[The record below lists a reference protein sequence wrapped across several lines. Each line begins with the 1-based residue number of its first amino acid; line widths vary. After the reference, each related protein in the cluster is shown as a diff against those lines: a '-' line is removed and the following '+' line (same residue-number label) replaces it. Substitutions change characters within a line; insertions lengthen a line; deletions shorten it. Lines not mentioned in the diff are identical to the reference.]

1 MLSEGEQKILYNY
14 YVNEELANII
24 NFINN
29 RDDLENIKNAIIN
42 AKKGFNFDITNLKL
56 EKVKNIL
63 NEYFNIKKVL
73 YYPTTP
79 SRFKFL
85 RQKTYEKLTPMSPF
99 DIPITYIPCEEKKLK
114 CSVIRSIPMQKLGNI
129 QVIQSINFTPSNIMA
144 TTYAHEI
151 THTQY
156 QSKEFIYDEI
166 LPIFVEEL
174 INSLTDNNKN
184 MFYARINNL
193 LECLKEINKNP
204 FPPKDEI
211 EEFNKLNT
219 IKYIESTLIAY
230 MLYHIYTNEPLSS
243 TKARIIDDVQSVIDG
258 TISIENLISK
268 YELTDKNTKSLTLF
282 KSYFK

>member
-1 MLSEGEQKILYNY
+1 MLSEEEQKILYNY
-14 YVNEELANII
+14 YIDEELTNII

-42 AKKGFNFDITNLKL
+42 AKKGFNFDITKLKL
-56 EKVKNIL
+56 ENVKNIL

-73 YYPTTP
+73 YYPNTP

-85 RQKTYEKLTPMSPF
+85 RKKSYENLSPISPF
-99 DIPITYIPCEEKKLK
+99 DIPITYIPCEELK

-144 TTYAHEI
+144 TIYAHEI

-204 FPPKDEI
+204 FPQDEI

-230 MLYHIYTNEPLSS
+230 MLYHIYTNESLSS

-258 TISIENLISK
+258 TLSIENLISK

>member
-1 MLSEGEQKILYNY
+1 MLSEEEQKILYNY
-14 YVNEELANII
+14 YIDEELTNII

-56 EKVKNIL
+56 ENVKNIL

-73 YYPTTP
+73 YYPITP

-85 RQKTYEKLTPMSPF
+85 RQKTYQKLTPLSPF
-99 DIPITYIPCEEKKLK
+99 DIPITYIPCEELK

-144 TTYAHEI
+144 TIYAHEI

-174 INSLTDNNKN
+174 INRLTDNNKN
-184 MFYARINNL
+184 IFYTRINNL

-204 FPPKDEI
+204 FPQDEI

-230 MLYHIYTNEPLSS
+230 MLYHIYTNESLSS

-258 TISIENLISK
+258 TLSIENLISK

>member
-1 MLSEGEQKILYNY
+1 MLSEEEQKILYNY
-14 YVNEELANII
+14 YIDEELTNII

-42 AKKGFNFDITNLKL
+42 AKKGFNFDITKLKL
-56 EKVKNIL
+56 ENVKNIL

-85 RQKTYEKLTPMSPF
+85 RKKTYENLSPMSPF
-99 DIPITYIPCEEKKLK
+99 DIPITYIPCEELK

-144 TTYAHEI
+144 TIYAHEI

-204 FPPKDEI
+204 FPQDEI

-230 MLYHIYTNEPLSS
+230 MLYHIYTNESLSS

-258 TISIENLISK
+258 TLSIENLISK
-268 YELTDKNTKSLTLF
+268 YELTDKSTKSLTLF

>member
-1 MLSEGEQKILYNY
+1 MLSEEEQKILYNY
-14 YVNEELANII
+14 YIDEELANII

-56 EKVKNIL
+56 ENVKNIL

-73 YYPTTP
+73 YYPITP

-85 RQKTYEKLTPMSPF
+85 RQKTYQKLTPLSPF
-99 DIPITYIPCEEKKLK
+99 DIPITYIPCEELK

-230 MLYHIYTNEPLSS
+230 MLYHIYTNESLSS

-258 TISIENLISK
+258 TLSIENLISK

>member
-1 MLSEGEQKILYNY
+1 MLSEEEQKILYNY
-14 YVNEELANII
+14 YIDEELTNII

-42 AKKGFNFDITNLKL
+42 AKKGFNFDITKLKL
-56 EKVKNIL
+56 ENVKNIL

-85 RQKTYEKLTPMSPF
+85 RKITYKNLSPMSPF
-99 DIPITYIPCEEKKLK
+99 DIPITYIPCEELK

-144 TTYAHEI
+144 TIYAHEI

-204 FPPKDEI
+204 FPQDEI

-230 MLYHIYTNEPLSS
+230 MLYHIYTNESLSS

-258 TISIENLISK
+258 TLSIENLISK
-268 YELTDKNTKSLTLF
+268 YELTDKNTKILTLF

>member
-1 MLSEGEQKILYNY
+1 MLSEEEQKILYNY
-14 YVNEELANII
+14 YIDEELTNII

-42 AKKGFNFDITNLKL
+42 AKKGFNFDITNQKL

-63 NEYFNIKKVL
+63 NDYFNIKKVL

-85 RQKTYEKLTPMSPF
+85 RKKTYKNLSPMSPL
-99 DIPITYIPCEEKKLK
+99 DIPITYISCEEKKLD
-114 CSVIRSIPMQKLGNI
+114 CSVIRSMPMQKLGNI
-129 QVIQSINFTPSNIMA
+129 QVIQSINFTPSNIIA
-144 TTYAHEI
+144 ATYAHEI

-156 QSKEFIYDEI
+156 KSKEFIYDEI

-184 MFYARINNL
+184 IFYARINNL
-193 LECLKEINKNP
+193 LECLKEINKNTLP
-204 FPPKDEI
+204 QDEI

-230 MLYHIYTNEPLSS
+230 MLYHIYSNESLSS

-258 TISIENLISK
+258 TLTIEELISK

>member
-1 MLSEGEQKILYNY
+1 MLSEEEQKILYNY
-14 YVNEELANII
+14 YIDEELTNII

-85 RQKTYEKLTPMSPF
+85 RQKTYQKLTPLSPF
-99 DIPITYIPCEEKKLK
+99 DIPITYIPCEELK

-144 TTYAHEI
+144 TIYAHEI

-184 MFYARINNL
+184 IFYTRINNL

-204 FPPKDEI
+204 FPQDEI

-230 MLYHIYTNEPLSS
+230 MLYHIYTNESLSS

-258 TISIENLISK
+258 TLSIENLISK

>member
-1 MLSEGEQKILYNY
+1 MLSEEEQKILYNY
-14 YVNEELANII
+14 YIDEELTNII

-56 EKVKNIL
+56 ENVKNIL

-73 YYPTTP
+73 YYPITP

-85 RQKTYEKLTPMSPF
+85 RQKTYQKLTPLSPF
-99 DIPITYIPCEEKKLK
+99 DIPITYIPCEELK
-114 CSVIRSIPMQKLGNI
+114 SSVIRSIPMQKLGNI

-144 TTYAHEI
+144 TIYAHEI

-230 MLYHIYTNEPLSS
+230 MLYHIYTNESLSS

-258 TISIENLISK
+258 TLSIENLISK

>member
-1 MLSEGEQKILYNY
+1 MLSEEEQKILYNY
-14 YVNEELANII
+14 YIDEELTNII

-42 AKKGFNFDITNLKL
+42 AKKGFNFDITKLKL
-56 EKVKNIL
+56 ENVKNIL

-85 RQKTYEKLTPMSPF
+85 RKKSYENLSPMSPF
-99 DIPITYIPCEEKKLK
+99 DIPITYIPCEELK

-144 TTYAHEI
+144 TIYAHEI

-204 FPPKDEI
+204 FPQDEI

-230 MLYHIYTNEPLSS
+230 MLYHIYTNESLSS
-243 TKARIIDDVQSVIDG
+243 TKARIIDDVQSVIYG
-258 TISIENLISK
+258 TLSIENLISK
-268 YELTDKNTKSLTLF
+268 YELTDKNTKILTLF

>member
-1 MLSEGEQKILYNY
+1 MLSEEEQKILYNY
-14 YVNEELANII
+14 YIDEELANII

-56 EKVKNIL
+56 ENVKNIL

-85 RQKTYEKLTPMSPF
+85 RKKTYENLSPMSPF
-99 DIPITYIPCEEKKLK
+99 DIPITYIPCEELK

-144 TTYAHEI
+144 TIYAHEI

-230 MLYHIYTNEPLSS
+230 MLYHIYTNESLSS

-258 TISIENLISK
+258 TLSIENLISK

>member
-1 MLSEGEQKILYNY
+1 MLSEEEQKILYNY
-14 YVNEELANII
+14 YIDEELANII

-42 AKKGFNFDITNLKL
+42 AKKGFNFDITKLKL
-56 EKVKNIL
+56 ENVKNIL

-85 RQKTYEKLTPMSPF
+85 RKKTYENLSPMSPF
-99 DIPITYIPCEEKKLK
+99 DIPITYIPCEELK

-144 TTYAHEI
+144 TIYAHEI

-230 MLYHIYTNEPLSS
+230 MLYHIYTNESLSS

-258 TISIENLISK
+258 TLSIENLISK

>member
-1 MLSEGEQKILYNY
+1 MLSEEEQKILYNY
-14 YVNEELANII
+14 YIDEELANII

-56 EKVKNIL
+56 ENVKNIL

-73 YYPTTP
+73 YYPNTP

-85 RQKTYEKLTPMSPF
+85 RQKTYQKLTPLSPF
-99 DIPITYIPCEEKKLK
+99 DIPITYIPCEELK

-230 MLYHIYTNEPLSS
+230 MLYHIYTNESLSS

-258 TISIENLISK
+258 TLSIENLISK

>member
-1 MLSEGEQKILYNY
+1 MLSEEEQKILYNY
-14 YVNEELANII
+14 YIDEELTNII
-24 NFINN
+24 NIINN

-56 EKVKNIL
+56 ENVKNIL

-85 RQKTYEKLTPMSPF
+85 RKKSYENLSPMSPF
-99 DIPITYIPCEEKKLK
+99 DIPITYIPCEELK

-144 TTYAHEI
+144 TIYAHEI

-156 QSKEFIYDEI
+156 QSKELIYDEI

-204 FPPKDEI
+204 FPQDEI

-230 MLYHIYTNEPLSS
+230 MLYHIYTNESLSS

-258 TISIENLISK
+258 TLSIENLISK

>member
-1 MLSEGEQKILYNY
+1 MLSEEEQKILYNY
-14 YVNEELANII
+14 YIDEELTNII

-42 AKKGFNFDITNLKL
+42 AKKGFNFDITKLKL
-56 EKVKNIL
+56 ENVKNIL

-85 RQKTYEKLTPMSPF
+85 RKKSYENLSPMSPF
-99 DIPITYIPCEEKKLK
+99 DIPITYIPCEELK

-144 TTYAHEI
+144 TIYAHEI

-204 FPPKDEI
+204 FPQDEI
-211 EEFNKLNT
+211 EEFNKLN
-219 IKYIESTLIAY
+219 
-230 MLYHIYTNEPLSS
+230 NVEPL
-243 TKARIIDDVQSVIDG
+243 
-258 TISIENLISK
+258 TI
-268 YELTDKNTKSLTLF
+268 
-282 KSYFK
+282 

>member
-1 MLSEGEQKILYNY
+1 
-14 YVNEELANII
+14 
-24 NFINN
+24 
-29 RDDLENIKNAIIN
+29 
-42 AKKGFNFDITNLKL
+42 
-56 EKVKNIL
+56 
-63 NEYFNIKKVL
+63 
-73 YYPTTP
+73 
-79 SRFKFL
+79 
-85 RQKTYEKLTPMSPF
+85 
-99 DIPITYIPCEEKKLK
+99 
-114 CSVIRSIPMQKLGNI
+114 MQNLGNI

-184 MFYARINNL
+184 IFYTRINNL

-204 FPPKDEI
+204 FPQDEI

-230 MLYHIYTNEPLSS
+230 MLYHIYTNESLSS

-258 TISIENLISK
+258 TLSIENLISK

>member
-1 MLSEGEQKILYNY
+1 MLSKEEQKILYNY
-14 YVNEELANII
+14 YIDEELANII

-56 EKVKNIL
+56 ENVKNIL

-73 YYPTTP
+73 YYPITP

-85 RQKTYEKLTPMSPF
+85 RQKTYQKLTPLSPF
-99 DIPITYIPCEEKKLK
+99 DIPITYIPCEELK

-144 TTYAHEI
+144 TIYAHEI

-230 MLYHIYTNEPLSS
+230 MLYHIYTNESLSS

-258 TISIENLISK
+258 TLSIENLISK

>member
-1 MLSEGEQKILYNY
+1 MLSEEEQKILYNY
-14 YVNEELANII
+14 YIDEELTNII

-42 AKKGFNFDITNLKL
+42 AKKGFNFDITKLKL
-56 EKVKNIL
+56 ENVKNIL

-85 RQKTYEKLTPMSPF
+85 RKITYKNLSPMSPF
-99 DIPITYIPCEEKKLK
+99 DIPITYIPCEELK

-144 TTYAHEI
+144 TIYAHEI

-184 MFYARINNL
+184 IFYTRINNL

-230 MLYHIYTNEPLSS
+230 MLYHIYTNESLSS

-258 TISIENLISK
+258 TLSIENLITK

>member
-1 MLSEGEQKILYNY
+1 MLSEEEQKILYNY
-14 YVNEELANII
+14 YIDEELTNII

-42 AKKGFNFDITNLKL
+42 AKKGFNFDITKLKL
-56 EKVKNIL
+56 ENVKNIL

-85 RQKTYEKLTPMSPF
+85 RKITYKNLSPMSPF
-99 DIPITYIPCEEKKLK
+99 DIPITYIPCKELK

-204 FPPKDEI
+204 FPQDEI

-230 MLYHIYTNEPLSS
+230 MLYHIYTNESLSS

-258 TISIENLISK
+258 TLSIENLISK
-268 YELTDKNTKSLTLF
+268 YELTDKNTKILTLF

>member
-1 MLSEGEQKILYNY
+1 MLSEEEQKILYNY
-14 YVNEELANII
+14 YIDEELTNII

-42 AKKGFNFDITNLKL
+42 AKKGFNFDITKLKL
-56 EKVKNIL
+56 ENVKNIL

-85 RQKTYEKLTPMSPF
+85 RKITYKNLSPMSPF
-99 DIPITYIPCEEKKLK
+99 DIPITYIPCEELK

-184 MFYARINNL
+184 IFYIRINNL

-204 FPPKDEI
+204 FPQDEI

-230 MLYHIYTNEPLSS
+230 MLYHIYTNESLSS

-258 TISIENLISK
+258 TLSIENLISK
-268 YELTDKNTKSLTLF
+268 YELTDKNTKILTLF

>member
-1 MLSEGEQKILYNY
+1 MLSEEEQKILYNY
-14 YVNEELANII
+14 YIDEKLANII

-29 RDDLENIKNAIIN
+29 SDDLENIKNAIIN

-63 NEYFNIKKVL
+63 NDYFSIKKVL

-85 RQKTYEKLTPMSPF
+85 RQKNYQKLTPLSPF

-114 CSVIRSIPMQKLGNI
+114 CSVIRSMPMQKLGNI
-129 QVIQSINFTPSNIMA
+129 QAIQSINFTPSNIMA

-166 LPIFVEEL
+166 LPIFIEEL

-184 MFYARINNL
+184 IFYARINNL

-204 FPPKDEI
+204 FPQDEI

-243 TKARIIDDVQSVIDG
+243 TKARIIDNIQSIIDG
-258 TISIENLISK
+258 TLTIEDLISK

-282 KSYFK
+282 KNYFK

>member
-1 MLSEGEQKILYNY
+1 MLSEEEQKILYNY
-14 YVNEELANII
+14 YIDEELTNII
-24 NFINN
+24 KFINN

-42 AKKGFNFDITNLKL
+42 AKKGFNFDITNQKL

-63 NEYFNIKKVL
+63 NDYFNIKKVL

-85 RQKTYEKLTPMSPF
+85 RKKTYKNLSPMSPL
-99 DIPITYIPCEEKKLK
+99 DIPITYISCEEKKLD
-114 CSVIRSIPMQKLGNI
+114 CSVIRSMPMQKLGNI
-129 QVIQSINFTPSNIMA
+129 QVIQSINFTPSNIIA
-144 TTYAHEI
+144 ATYAHEI

-156 QSKEFIYDEI
+156 KSKEFIYDEI

-184 MFYARINNL
+184 IFYARINNL

-204 FPPKDEI
+204 LPQDEI

-230 MLYHIYTNEPLSS
+230 MLYHIYSNESLSS

-258 TISIENLISK
+258 TLTIEELISK
-268 YELTDKNTKSLTLF
+268 YELTDKNTKNLTLF

>member
-1 MLSEGEQKILYNY
+1 MKEKKQK
-14 YVNEELANII
+14 
-24 NFINN
+24 
-29 RDDLENIKNAIIN
+29 LEN
-42 AKKGFNFDITNLKL
+42 
-56 EKVKNIL
+56 VKNIL

-85 RQKTYEKLTPMSPF
+85 RKKNYENLSPMSPF

-144 TTYAHEI
+144 TIYAHEI

-204 FPPKDEI
+204 FPQDEI

-230 MLYHIYTNEPLSS
+230 MLYHIYTNESLSS

-258 TISIENLISK
+258 TLSIENLISK

>member
-1 MLSEGEQKILYNY
+1 MLSEEEQKILYNY
-14 YVNEELANII
+14 YIDEELANII

-56 EKVKNIL
+56 ENVKNIL

-85 RQKTYEKLTPMSPF
+85 RKKTYQKLTPLSPF
-99 DIPITYIPCEEKKLK
+99 DIPITYIPCEELK
-114 CSVIRSIPMQKLGNI
+114 CSVIHSIPMQKLGNI

-144 TTYAHEI
+144 TIYAHEI

-156 QSKEFIYDEI
+156 QSKEFIYNEI

-230 MLYHIYTNEPLSS
+230 MLYHIYTNESLSS

-258 TISIENLISK
+258 TLSIENLISK

>member
-1 MLSEGEQKILYNY
+1 MLSEEEQKILYNY
-14 YVNEELANII
+14 YIDEELANII

-56 EKVKNIL
+56 ENVKNIL

-73 YYPTTP
+73 YYPITP

-85 RQKTYEKLTPMSPF
+85 RQKTYQKLTPLSPF
-99 DIPITYIPCEEKKLK
+99 DIPITYIPCEELK

-144 TTYAHEI
+144 TIYAHEI

-230 MLYHIYTNEPLSS
+230 MLYHIYTNESLSS
-243 TKARIIDDVQSVIDG
+243 TKARIIDDVQSVIDE
-258 TISIENLISK
+258 TLSIENLISK

>member
-1 MLSEGEQKILYNY
+1 MLSEEEQKILYNY
-14 YVNEELANII
+14 YIDEELTNII

-42 AKKGFNFDITNLKL
+42 AKKGFNFDITKLKL
-56 EKVKNIL
+56 ENVKNIL

-73 YYPTTP
+73 YYPNTP

-85 RQKTYEKLTPMSPF
+85 RKKSYENLSPISPF
-99 DIPITYIPCEEKKLK
+99 DIPITYIPCEELK

-184 MFYARINNL
+184 IFYTRINNL

-204 FPPKDEI
+204 FPQDEI

-230 MLYHIYTNEPLSS
+230 MLYHIYTNESLSS

-258 TISIENLISK
+258 TLSIENLISK

>member
-1 MLSEGEQKILYNY
+1 MLSEEEQKILYNY
-14 YVNEELANII
+14 YIDEELTNII

-42 AKKGFNFDITNLKL
+42 AKKGFNFDITKLKL
-56 EKVKNIL
+56 ENVKNIL

-73 YYPTTP
+73 YYPNTP

-85 RQKTYEKLTPMSPF
+85 RKKSYENLSPMSPF

-156 QSKEFIYDEI
+156 QSKKFIYDEI

-184 MFYARINNL
+184 IFYTRINNL

-204 FPPKDEI
+204 FPQDEI

-230 MLYHIYTNEPLSS
+230 MLYHIYTNESLSS

-258 TISIENLISK
+258 TLSIENLISK

>member
-1 MLSEGEQKILYNY
+1 MLSEEEQKILYNY
-14 YVNEELANII
+14 YIDEELTNII

-56 EKVKNIL
+56 ENVKNIL

-79 SRFKFL
+79 SRLKFL
-85 RQKTYEKLTPMSPF
+85 RKKSYENLSPMSPF
-99 DIPITYIPCEEKKLK
+99 DIPITYIPCEELK

-144 TTYAHEI
+144 TIYAHEI

-204 FPPKDEI
+204 FPQDEI
-211 EEFNKLNT
+211 EEFNKLNN

-230 MLYHIYTNEPLSS
+230 MLYHIYTNESLSS

-258 TISIENLISK
+258 TLSIENLISK

>member
-1 MLSEGEQKILYNY
+1 MLSEEEQKILYNY
-14 YVNEELANII
+14 YIDEELTNII

-56 EKVKNIL
+56 ENVKNIL

-85 RQKTYEKLTPMSPF
+85 RKKTYQKLTPLSPF
-99 DIPITYIPCEEKKLK
+99 DIPITYIPCEELK

-144 TTYAHEI
+144 TIYAHEI

-204 FPPKDEI
+204 FPQDEI

-230 MLYHIYTNEPLSS
+230 MLYHIYTNESLSS

-258 TISIENLISK
+258 TLSIENLISK

>member
-1 MLSEGEQKILYNY
+1 MLSEEEQKILYNY
-14 YVNEELANII
+14 YIDEELTNII

-56 EKVKNIL
+56 ENVKNIL

-85 RQKTYEKLTPMSPF
+85 RKKSYENLSPMSPF
-99 DIPITYIPCEEKKLK
+99 DIPITYIPCEELK

-144 TTYAHEI
+144 TIYAHEI

-184 MFYARINNL
+184 MFYVRINNL

-204 FPPKDEI
+204 FPQDEI

-230 MLYHIYTNEPLSS
+230 MLYHIYTNESLSS

-258 TISIENLISK
+258 TLSIENLISK
-268 YELTDKNTKSLTLF
+268 YELTDKNTKILTLF

>member
-1 MLSEGEQKILYNY
+1 MLSEEEQKILYNY
-14 YVNEELANII
+14 YIDEELANII

-42 AKKGFNFDITNLKL
+42 AKKGFNFDITKLKL
-56 EKVKNIL
+56 ENVKNIL

-85 RQKTYEKLTPMSPF
+85 RQKTYQKLTPLSPF
-99 DIPITYIPCEEKKLK
+99 DIPITYIPCEELK

-204 FPPKDEI
+204 FPQDEI

-230 MLYHIYTNEPLSS
+230 MLYHIYTNESLSS

-258 TISIENLISK
+258 TLSIENLISK

>member
-42 AKKGFNFDITNLKL
+42 AKKGFNFDITNQKL
-56 EKVKNIL
+56 ENVKNIL

-230 MLYHIYTNEPLSS
+230 MLYHIYTNESLSS

-258 TISIENLISK
+258 TLSIENLISK

>member
-14 YVNEELANII
+14 YVDEKLANII

-85 RQKTYEKLTPMSPF
+85 RQKTYENLSPMSPF

-174 INSLTDNNKN
+174 INSLTDNNKII
-184 MFYARINNL
+184 FYARINNL
-193 LECLKEINKNP
+193 LECLKELNKNP
-204 FPPKDEI
+204 FPQDEI

-219 IKYIESTLIAY
+219 IKYIESTLKAY

-282 KSYFK
+282 KRYFK

>member
-1 MLSEGEQKILYNY
+1 MLSEEEQKILYNY
-14 YVNEELANII
+14 YIDEELANII

-56 EKVKNIL
+56 ENVKNIL

-73 YYPTTP
+73 YYPITP

-85 RQKTYEKLTPMSPF
+85 RQKTYQKLTPLSPF
-99 DIPITYIPCEEKKLK
+99 DIPITYIPCEELK
-114 CSVIRSIPMQKLGNI
+114 YSVIRSIPMQKLGNI

-144 TTYAHEI
+144 TIYAHEI

-230 MLYHIYTNEPLSS
+230 MLYHIYTNESLSS

-258 TISIENLISK
+258 TLSIENLISK

>member
-1 MLSEGEQKILYNY
+1 MLSEEEQKILYNY
-14 YVNEELANII
+14 YIDEKLTNII

-42 AKKGFNFDITNLKL
+42 AKKGFNFDITNQKL

-63 NEYFNIKKVL
+63 NDYFNIKKVL

-79 SRFKFL
+79 SRFKFI
-85 RQKTYEKLTPMSPF
+85 RKKTYKNLSPMSPL
-99 DIPITYIPCEEKKLK
+99 DIPITYISCEEKKLD
-114 CSVIRSIPMQKLGNI
+114 CSVIRSMPMQKLGNI
-129 QVIQSINFTPSNIMA
+129 QVIQSINFTPSNIIA
-144 TTYAHEI
+144 ATYAHEI

-156 QSKEFIYDEI
+156 KSKEFIYDEI

-184 MFYARINNL
+184 IFYARINNL

-204 FPPKDEI
+204 LPQDEI
-211 EEFNKLNT
+211 EEFNKFNT

-230 MLYHIYTNEPLSS
+230 MLYHIYSNESLSS

-268 YELTDKNTKSLTLF
+268 YELTDKNTKNLTLF